1 MILLFE
7 LVTLPVEFNASRRG
21 LKELKNGFLTNGE
34 VSDAKKVLKAAAFT
48 YVAGLFNSILQLL
61 RLVFMFNNRRKK

>member
-34 VSDAKKVLKAAAFT
+34 VSDAKKVLKATAFT
-48 YVAGLFNSILQLL
+48 YVASVFNSALQIL
-61 RLVFMFNNRRKK
+61 RLILIFGNRRRR